1 MTASIFDYLTTG
13 LVWAG
18 AAIAVL
24 LLFGFTIFIHEL
36 GHFLAARLCGLVVD
50 TFSLGFGPAIWK
62 RRIQGTEYKICWIP
76 LGGYVALPQLDPTGM
91 QTIQGGGDEP
101 PLRNLEP
108 AAWWKRI
115 IVSVCGPLGN
125 VVFGLALA
133 LLVWAVPPEVGDDL
147 KFDGAV
153 VGKVE
158 ADSAAQAAGFRVGD
172 RILSVN
178 GREVGTWG
186 AFVTEAHLSA
196 ADGFVQVTVSNR
208 LDGVVAELKATTGK
222 GLLGHETVKGLEE
235 AHRCAVGEIV
245 PGLPGERAGL
255 AKGDLL
261 LAIDGREIH
270 GVDHAVAMI
279 RASEGRIIAIDTMR
293 KGIRGSLSVTPER
306 GADDVWM
313 VGFHPAMYVVSVPM
327 WMQFR
332 HPLDQIKGDVASV
345 KRVLVALGTRKQ
357 VAKVGTALSGPIMIV
372 SSLWLTV
379 LSGIAGTLCF
389 VRFLN
394 INLAIL
400 NLLPLPVLDGGH
412 IVFALWRGIFR
423 REIPAKVINLLVNVF
438 AVLLICVFIFISF
451 RDVWSLNRIFG
462 RDREKPAAEQSVEPV
477 EADESSSSESA
488 PAVETP

>member
-125 VVFGLALA
+125 VAFGVVLA
-133 LLVWAVPPEVGDDL
+133 LLVWAVPPEVADDL

-158 ADSAAQAAGFRVGD
+158 ADSAAEAAGFRVAD
-172 RILSVN
+172 RVLAVN

-186 AFVTEAHLSA
+186 AFVTETHLST

-208 LDGVVAELKATTGK
+208 LDGVVAELKAPTEK
-222 GLLGHETVKGLEE
+222 GRLGHLVVKGLEE
-235 AHRCAVGEIV
+235 AHRCAIAEVV
-245 PGLPGERAGL
+245 PGMPADQSGL
-255 AKGDLL
+255 FPMDLL
-261 LAIDGREIH
+261 MSIDGREIH
-270 GVDHAVAMI
+270 SVDHAIAMI
-279 RASEGRIIAIDTMR
+279 SASAGRPLVIDYEHD
-293 KGIRGSLSVTPER
+293 GVQNALSVTPRQNEE
-306 GADDVWM
+306 GVWQ
-313 VGFHPAMYVVSVPM
+313 VGLHLAQYVVSVPM

-423 REIPAKVINLLVNVF
+423 REVPAKLVNALVNVF